1 MKTVNQMPAA
11 DHPPP
16 VFRRENRMK
25 VYIYKVV
32 FTENESGKEIF
43 FQTLKDAQ
51 TFLNYLY
58 KEHEIPGS
66 IVKIMKNFY

>member
-1 MKTVNQMPAA
+1 
-11 DHPPP
+11 
-16 VFRRENRMK
+16 MK

-32 FTENESGKEIF
+32 FNENGSKKEEF
-43 FQTLKDAQ
+43 FQTRKDAQ

-58 KEHEIPGS
+58 QEHDIAGA